1 MLLFSLLSLKAFLLL
16 ISNQLLLEKDKYNC
30 KYFVLHSKK
39 KGLTIK
45 KNLKLRIF
53 RLSINYNCC

>member
-16 ISNQLLLEKDKYNC
+16 ISNQLLLEKDKYNY

-39 KGLTIK
+39 KV
-45 KNLKLRIF
+45 
-53 RLSINYNCC
+53 